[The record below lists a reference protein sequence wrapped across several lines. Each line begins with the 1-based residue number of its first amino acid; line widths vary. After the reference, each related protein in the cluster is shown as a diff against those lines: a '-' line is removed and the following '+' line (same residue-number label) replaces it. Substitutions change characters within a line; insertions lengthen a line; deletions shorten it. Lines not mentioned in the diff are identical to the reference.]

1 MSGKKIW
8 MVRWGQIGLLVLLVL
23 LVVGCQPQ
31 RKPAPATDNTG
42 RLVPAPGATQTL
54 PVNPA
59 EASAL
64 ARRLAARA
72 AQVDGVNR
80 ATVVLSGNTAMVGLD
95 IKAKLPKSRIDA
107 IKKEVAAVI
116 KKEDTRIRDVLVS
129 TDADM
134 VTRLKKIASGI
145 NEGRP
150 VSSFRDEINDIMR
163 RLSPVA
169 R

>member
-8 MVRWGQIGLLVLLVL
+8 RVRWGQICLLALLLLLVA
-23 LVVGCQPQ
+23 GCQPQ
-31 RKPAPATDNTG
+31 RKPAPVPDNTG
-42 RLVPAPGATQTL
+42 RLVPAPGTGQTL

-72 AQVDGVNR
+72 AKVDGVNS
-80 ATVVLSGNTAMVGLD
+80 ATVVLTGNTALVGLD
-95 IKAKLPKSRIDA
+95 IKAKLPKSRINQ
-107 IKKEVAAVI
+107 IKKEVAAAI

-134 VTRLKKIASGI
+134 VTRLKKIAEGI
-145 NEGRP
+145 SKGRP
-150 VSSFRDEINDIMR
+150 ASSFRDEINDIMR
-163 RLSPVA
+163 RLSPTA

>member
-1 MSGKKIW
+1 MSGKKTW
-8 MVRWGQIGLLVLLVL
+8 MVRWGQICLLVLLVL

-31 RKPAPATDNTG
+31 RKPAPAPDNTG
-42 RLVPAPGATQTL
+42 RLVPAPGASQTL

-64 ARRLAARA
+64 ASRLAARA
-72 AQVDGVNR
+72 AQVDGVNS
-80 ATVVLSGNTAMVGLD
+80 ATVVLTGNTALVGLD
-95 IKAKLPKSRIDA
+95 IKAKLPKSRIEEIKKEAAAA
-107 IKKEVAAVI
+107 IKKEDA
-116 KKEDTRIRDVLVS
+116 RIRDVLVS

-134 VTRLKKIASGI
+134 LTRLRKIASGI
-145 NEGRP
+145 NQGRP
-150 VSSFRDEINDIMR
+150 ASSFRDEINDIMR